1 MIYADFE
8 SILGPEIN
16 AKQDPDEFYTDKY
29 QNHVGFIF
37 GYELACVDDQFS
49 KLFKSYLGRDG
60 VHKFITIDKLKKMM
74 KILKALQNVE
84 FVIILLLK
92 IMLN

>member
-1 MIYADFE
+1 MKIKSPFTIYDDFE

-29 QNHVGFIF
+29 QNHVGYIF

-60 VHKFITIDKLKKMM
+60 VHKFITRICSKK
-74 KILKALQNVE
+74 INIV
-84 FVIILLLK
+84 VT
-92 IMLN
+92 